1 MFKKS
6 KEIPKTNYILF
17 VIMILAVILV
27 LFFITS
33 LYRNRVN
40 EMKEIPV
47 IRDYLLEINPA
58 EVDNYI
64 IEHPSAVLYICQ
76 PSDDVCRNFEKK
88 FKKFAESN
96 NLYNYVTFVNLNNTD
111 VYEFF
116 DKFNINYVTKKEI
129 TTNYPVVVLFED
141 GKVKSFVQG
150 KKDKS
155 LTVDDV
161 KYFLKINEVGEN
173 FE

>member
-88 FKKFAESN
+88 FKKFAEKN
-96 NLYNYVTFVNLNNTD
+96 NLYNYVTFVNLNHTD

-150 KKDKS
+150 KKDKP

-161 KYFLKINEVGEN
+161 KYFLKINEIGEN